1 MTIMNNVRLLVLNKM
16 EKTFL
21 LSMVMEML
29 GIIDKCKRI
38 LKRGILRVIMLIRY
52 LGIIAIWDE
61 FSMLSF

>member
-1 MTIMNNVRLLVLNKM
+1 MNNVRLLVLNKM